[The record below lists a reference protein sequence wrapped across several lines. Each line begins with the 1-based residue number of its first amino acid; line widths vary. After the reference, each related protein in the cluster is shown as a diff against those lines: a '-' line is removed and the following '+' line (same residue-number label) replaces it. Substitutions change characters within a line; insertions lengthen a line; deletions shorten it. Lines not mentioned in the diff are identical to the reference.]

1 MKEMFITKVRITP
14 DMAQDLL
21 SKNHY
26 NRPINR
32 IKVARMVNDIKSGRF
47 EMTHQPIGVDEDGIL
62 VDGQHRLTAIAES
75 GIPVDMFVAYNAP
88 RSTKID
94 IGLAR
99 DTRTALYMAGIVEKG
114 TLEYKKT
121 TFALVR
127 MIVCMQ
133 FGYAAQR
140 SVSDDEIHAIYVNNQ
155 KFIDPITD
163 MIGHSSKV
171 GVPIRSSLMSYVML
185 CAYAAGV
192 PLETLKRWYEILCT
206 GNYVDVDDMEITR
219 VGQCVQ
225 LFINYASG
233 KRFDTGTPV
242 DRKEEFLKKAMS
254 SIRHFE
260 KHDIITKLYGA
271 MEYPYF
277 KIKPT
282 DLILEEKQ
290 KEAM

>member
-75 GIPVDMFVAYNAP
+75 GIPVDMFIAYNAP

>member
-1 MKEMFITKVRITP
+1 
-14 DMAQDLL
+14 MAQDLL